1 MKMWLRNLILVAL
14 CVGAAG
20 LVASRLLQREPFVE
34 PQSFSTKPFQ
44 QADFQEVVNQV
55 NDAFAKEWKTA
66 GLQPMPLASE
76 LTIARR
82 LSLGLTGTIP
92 SFEEVRALE
101 VKTTDYRMQWWL
113 THLFEDRRFS
123 DYVAERFVRA
133 LVGVEDGPFIVF
145 RRHRMTSWLSDQI
158 FANRPYDDLV
168 RNLITSEGIWTS
180 KPEVNFVTVTI
191 DQNNDK
197 EGPDEVKLAGRVSRA
212 FLGVRLD
219 CVQCHDDFFGDRWK
233 QKDFH
238 QLASFFAGS
247 EMSLTGLRDDPKKEY
262 EFRYLRQKEAEKV
275 PAMVPFQQELLPKQ
289 GALRTRLAE
298 WVTHPDNRP
307 FARTVVNRVWALM
320 FSRPLHQPIDSI
332 PLEGPFPPGMEI
344 LADDLIAHN
353 FDLQHLIRIIA
364 ATQVF
369 QLDSRSGNE
378 QHPSTPEHE
387 KLFAAFPLTRLRPE
401 QMASSV
407 IQSSSLNTIDADS
420 HVMTRM
426 IRFFQQSDFV
436 KRYGDLGE
444 DEFDEINGTIPQRLV
459 LMNGELVK
467 ERTGENIVMNAA
479 TRIGALIA
487 DDTKAV
493 ETAYLTTLTRRP
505 TPEESSYFVEHFQQR
520 ANAKRA
526 DLMSDLFWTL
536 INSTEFSWNH

>member
-1 MKMWLRNLILVAL
+1 MKNWLRNLILVAL

-20 LVASRLLQREPFVE
+20 LVTSRLLRREPFAE

-101 VKTTDYRMQWWL
+101 GKTTDYRMQWWL

-145 RRHRMTSWLSDQI
+145 RRHRMTSWLSDQM

-168 RNLITSEGIWTS
+168 RSLITSEGIWTS

-262 EFRYLRQKEAEKV
+262 EFRYLRQKDAEKV
-275 PAMVPFQQELLPKQ
+275 PAMVPFQQELLPMQ
-289 GALRTRLAE
+289 GPLRTRLAE
-298 WVTHPDNRP
+298 WVTHPENRP

-344 LADDLIAHN
+344 LTDDLIAHN
-353 FDLQHLIRIIA
+353 FDLQRLIRIIA

-378 QHPSTPEHE
+378 QHLSTTEHE

-401 QMASSV
+401 QMAGSV

-420 HVMTRM
+420 HVMTRL
-426 IRFFQQSDFV
+426 IRLFQQSDFV

-459 LMNGELVK
+459 MMNGELVK
-467 ERTGENIVMNAA
+467 ERTGENLVMNAA

-505 TPEESSYFVEHFQQR
+505 TPEESSHFVEHFQQQ